1 MRDALDACLT
11 RTFRDVAV
19 PEGLAERLLAGL
31 AVDSPDGGA
40 DLPVC
45 RTHRSLS
52 GRQECLP
59 HYRRWLLLAGGLAAA
74 AAAIILAVW
83 LGGRGGESIS
93 EESARNEAIRL
104 FDADAGQPGSAL
116 PAANA
121 TTDYPIS
128 SYVRSFPAQRGDTC
142 AISLAVLASFTTC
155 RCSPAP
161 RRIVRGCLRQCGRA
175 RPIAGQGRLQVGQF
189 PLLRIGMARERPA
202 LRPRGRGRAVELPTV
217 SEPAVQPGG
226 LKTKHRRRPGR

>member
-128 SYVRSFPAQRGDTC
+128 SYVRSFPAPTWRHVRDFLG
-142 AISLAVLASFTTC
+142 
-155 RCSPAP
+155 CSG
-161 RRIVRGCLRQCGRA
+161 VVYNL
-175 RPIAGQGRLQVGQF
+175 
-189 PLLRIGMARERPA
+189 
-202 LRPRGRGRAVELPTV
+202 
-217 SEPAVQPGG
+217 SVQPGARAALYVVACDNAAG
-226 LKTKHRRRPGR
+226 LDPSPAKDGFRSASSRCCASAWQENGLLYVLVVEGEQSNYQQYLNPPSSPVV